1 MFRIFAALAASLFLS
16 ASAWAAPGDWQVARA
31 SQQVTVTVDRKSWEP
46 VRTGDIVP
54 NNAWIQTGPKGRVQL
69 VRGVESVTFQPNSL
83 AGIFTAGSTETKT
96 EIVQQVGVLDLEIEK
111 RNQPHTTVQTPFL
124 AAVVKGTNFRVSV
137 SRQTAAVAV
146 NRGLVQVTSF
156 QTGQRSSVGPGQK
169 ASVDT
174 NKGMTV
180 SGIAS
185 VPAVTTV
192 APSSARVPAVGR
204 TSVVGPSSRQ
214 SSTTTSANG
223 PSPGSSTGKGSPG
236 ASASGSNGYGNQA
249 SSSDSGRNGSNGD
262 RNGHGENGNG
272 NGSGQ
277 GNGNGNDTGHG
288 NSGSGNGS
296 AGGNGQGN
304 NGNGNGN
311 GGGNGTGNEGNGNS
325 HGNSGNGGG
334 NGNGN
339 GSGHGN

>member
-1 MFRIFAALAASLFLS
+1 MYRILAALAASLFVS

-31 SQQVTVTVDRKSWEP
+31 SQQVTVTVDRKTWQP

-54 NNAWIQTGPKGRVQL
+54 NNAWVQTGPKGRVQL

-156 QTGQRSSVGPGQK
+156 QTGQRSSLGPGQK

-180 SGIAS
+180 SGVTS

-204 TSVVGPSSRQ
+204 SSVVGASSRQ
-214 SSTTTSANG
+214 SSTKTSANG
-223 PSPGSSTGKGSPG
+223 PSLGPSAEKGSLG
-236 ASASGSNGYGNQA
+236 ASVSGSNGNQA
-249 SSSDSGRNGSNGD
+249 SSSDSGRNGANGD

-272 NGSGQ
+272 NGPGSDQ
-277 GNGNGNDTGHG
+277 GNGNGN
-288 NSGSGNGS
+288 SGGGGNGT

-311 GGGNGTGNEGNGNS
+311 GGGNGTGNEGNGNGQ
-325 HGNSGNGGG
+325 GNSGNGGG
-334 NGNGN
+334 NGNG
-339 GSGHGN
+339 SGRGN